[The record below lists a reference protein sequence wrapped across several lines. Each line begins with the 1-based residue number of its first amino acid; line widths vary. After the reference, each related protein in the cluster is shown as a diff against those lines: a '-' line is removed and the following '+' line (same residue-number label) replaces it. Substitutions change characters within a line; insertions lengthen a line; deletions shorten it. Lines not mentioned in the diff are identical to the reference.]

1 MIHLE
6 EFGIYWKRSCFNY
19 DTGKDIY
26 FIIIFLSLYHI
37 QLKITAAVFQR
48 LCHAVGA
55 REGLLMINLGITH
68 VLSLGKNRY
77 KAGRNISWKFGF

>member
-6 EFGIYWKRSCFNY
+6 EFGIYRKTSCFDY

-37 QLKITAAVFQR
+37 QVKITAVIFQR

-55 REGLLMINLGITH
+55 REGFLMI
-68 VLSLGKNRY
+68 
-77 KAGRNISWKFGF
+77 SWASHMY

>member
-37 QLKITAAVFQR
+37 QLKITAVIFQR
-48 LCHAVGA
+48 LCYAVGA
-55 REGLLMINLGITH
+55 WEGLLMINISI
-68 VLSLGKNRY
+68 LSLGKNRY
-77 KAGRNISWKFGF
+77 KAGRSISWKFSF